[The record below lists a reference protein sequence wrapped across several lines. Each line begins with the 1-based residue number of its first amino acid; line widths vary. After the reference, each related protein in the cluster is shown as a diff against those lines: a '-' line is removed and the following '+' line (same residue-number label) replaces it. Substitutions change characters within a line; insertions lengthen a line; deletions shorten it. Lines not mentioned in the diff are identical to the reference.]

1 MGQNINRKFDL
12 SGETES
18 GKIKKERKLILFKV
32 LSAKYLIYMLILRRT
47 H

>member
-1 MGQNINRKFDL
+1 MGQKHKQKIWIYLERL
-12 SGETES
+12 SL
-18 GKIKKERKLILFKV
+18 KNKKERKLILFKV